1 MGICY
6 AQAIMEVYLGLAR
19 LHYAEEYVGSC
30 FVLTLFVQDHAQLE
44 LRWQMGFVAVHSLG
58 ELARCLLEL
67 SQRPQ
72 QHAIVEPSVSP
83 VALAVYPLGM
93 TLQLGL

>member
-1 MGICY
+1 
-6 AQAIMEVYLGLAR
+6 MEVYLGLAR

-44 LRWQMGFVAVHSLG
+44 LRWQMGFVISHSLG
-58 ELARCLLEL
+58 ELTSCLLEPPK
-67 SQRPQ
+67 RPQ

-83 VALAVYPLGM
+83 IALAVYPLGM
-93 TLQLGL
+93 TLQFGL